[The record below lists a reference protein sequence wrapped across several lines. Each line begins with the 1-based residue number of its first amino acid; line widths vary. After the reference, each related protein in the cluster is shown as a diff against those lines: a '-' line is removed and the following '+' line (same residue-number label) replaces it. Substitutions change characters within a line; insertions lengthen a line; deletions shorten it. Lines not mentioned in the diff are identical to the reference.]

1 MDLSTDPL
9 HNLVHRQVK
18 RSIQLLVEAECWSPA
33 LQLVYAGID
42 TMAWLGAPP
51 TQDNVTRKDFI
62 AWASRYVQFP
72 GREQLTGED
81 LYGARCAILHQH
93 AAESDLSRQG
103 KCRIVGYY
111 VGDSAPPVIF
121 KAKVDP
127 MMVLVSVTGVVDAFF
142 RGVDSSLVDLF
153 ADPKKAR
160 VAEQRLQSV
169 TIELP
174 YDSGNK

>member
-1 MDLSTDPL
+1 LTGS
-9 HNLVHRQVK
+9 
-18 RSIQLLVEAECWSPA
+18 
-33 LQLVYAGID
+33 G
-42 TMAWLGAPP
+42 LGAPQ

-62 AWASRYVQFP
+62 AWASRYVRFP

-111 VGDSAPPVIF
+111 VGDSVPPVIF

-127 MMVLVSVTGVVDAFF
+127 TMVMVCVTGLVDAFF
-142 RGVDSSLVDLF
+142 RGVDTFLVDLF
-153 ADPKKAR
+153 ADSKKAR
-160 VAEQRLQSV
+160 IAEQRLQSV

-174 YDSGNK
+174 SDSGK